1 MTIFSLSQN
10 VYYDHMKERYRNV
23 LVIDRTPI
31 GALTSITRRVNFAP
45 LSPFQYIPSANTGCK
60 YVIIDP
66 TDKMNFLEPSN
77 IATLYTYLLSNG
89 CTINTDIT
97 NMTFASKTQPILN
110 LICFITVL

>member
-1 MTIFSLSQN
+1 MTMFSLSQSL
-10 VYYDHMKERYRNV
+10 YYDRIQERYRNV
-23 LVIDRTPI
+23 LVIDRKPI
-31 GALTSITRRVNFAP
+31 GALSSITRRINFAP

-66 TDKMNFLEPSN
+66 TDRMNFLEPNN

-89 CTINTDIT
+89 CTIDTSIT
-97 NMTFASKTQPILN
+97 NMTFASKTQSILD